1 MQKKHCISPVQFTTV
16 LHISTS
22 FYNSAVFFCGQ
33 STMHKWFETYKE
45 SIIQNRKQ
53 ITIQLIIWNF
63 VKSEFKRYSFC
74 FSMALW
80 WDAWFLMHMRSPPE
94 EPHLACVRCY
104 LMQSEVW
111 GKPRQHRQETY
122 CSYTALQCLNTK
134 HWPLRQRPTPHS
146 TIAPFVA

>member
-1 MQKKHCISPVQFTTV
+1 MISGKIYNDLHFKGTVFADLQIKHCISPVQFTTV

-22 FYNSAVFFCGQ
+22 FYNSAFFFVGK
-33 STMHKWFETYKE
+33 STMHKWIETYKE

-53 ITIQLIIWNF
+53 ISIQLIIWNF

-80 WDAWFLMHMRSPPE
+80 WDAWFLMHMRSPPK

-104 LMQSEVW
+104 VMHNRHKYLKAKAKYVCE
-111 GKPRQHRQETY
+111 
-122 CSYTALQCLNTK
+122 C
-134 HWPLRQRPTPHS
+134 
-146 TIAPFVA
+146 